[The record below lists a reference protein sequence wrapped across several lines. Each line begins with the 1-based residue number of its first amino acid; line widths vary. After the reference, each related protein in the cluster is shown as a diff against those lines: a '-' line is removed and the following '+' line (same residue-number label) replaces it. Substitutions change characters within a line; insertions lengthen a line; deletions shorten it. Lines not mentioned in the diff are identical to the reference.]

1 MRNRIITIS
10 MREIKKS
17 FKRFLSL
24 MIISMLGVGVFSG
37 IKATSPDMM
46 KSLDNYYDDNN
57 IYDIRVTSLQGM
69 TDEEVNALKD
79 IEGIESINGSRTMA
93 VEVVS
98 EETSFVVN
106 FHEMSE
112 DINKIVLDEGVLPQN
127 TNEIVVERTMLT
139 AENLNIGD
147 TITFKNINNILAD
160 TQMKIVGVADSA
172 YYIGN
177 TENRHNI
184 GNTTLGTGTINYYI
198 YGIEG
203 EMLIP
208 YYTDIFITVDG
219 AKDYITN
226 SKEYTSLIDSVK
238 DKIPDKYMVYDR
250 MEKDSYVS
258 YINDAN
264 SISNLSKLFPTLFF
278 IISVFISL
286 VSMSRMVEDD
296 RMEIGTLKSMG
307 FSNLHIAFKYMIYAA
322 SASLTGGMIGA
333 AAGFIIIPNII
344 WNIYKILFNVPKLV
358 LAYDMTNIIKG
369 ISISFVCIC
378 GATFITIWKNLRDNP
393 AKLLRPKAPKKG
405 KRVLLEYITF
415 IWKRMKF
422 SNKVTVRNIFRYK
435 SRVFM
440 TIIGVAGCTALLMA
454 GFGLRDAI
462 INIPEKQYRELFT
475 YNEMVYFGGEI
486 SDEDIDFILDDERIK
501 NTAKICFGT
510 FESSGYDK
518 NISITVVSPDNN
530 EEFERIFNLYDVNSQ
545 KELSLNEGGV
555 IISDKMSELLNLSE
569 GDILNISDAMGNEY
583 SFIINAVCEQYVGH
597 YMYVSKADYEKNIG
611 GYRINT
617 AFFSTDNITD
627 SNQKELSE
635 KILANKSVLQVVII
649 DNLIENVEDML
660 TSLNYVIVILLV
672 LAGTLSFVV
681 MYNLSNINI
690 CERKR
695 EIATLKV
702 LGFYDGEVDNYII
715 KENII
720 LTLIGIGA
728 GLLLGYIFTNIIV
741 STVEIESVRFVHHIK
756 TLSYIL
762 SAVLALI
769 FTLCV
774 NIITHFSLKKIDM
787 IESLKSVE

>member
-1 MRNRIITIS
+1 MKNRIVTIS
-10 MREIKKS
+10 IREIKKS

-24 MIISMLGVGVFSG
+24 MIISMLGVGVFVG

-46 KSLDNYYDDNN
+46 KSLDKYYDDNN
-57 IYDIRVTSLQGM
+57 IYDIRVVSQNGLT
-69 TDEEVNALKD
+69 EEDIDVLKN
-79 IEGIESINGSRTMA
+79 IEGVEDIYGSRSVA
-93 VEVVS
+93 AEVVGG
-98 EETSFVVN
+98 EALFVVN

-112 DINKIVLDEGVLPQN
+112 DINMIVLDEGALPQN

-147 TITFKNINNILAD
+147 TITFKNSNNIFAD
-160 TQMKIVGVADSA
+160 TQMKIVGVAASA

-177 TENRHNI
+177 NENRHNI
-184 GNTTLGTGTINYYI
+184 GSTTLGTGTINYYV
-198 YGIEG
+198 YGVEG
-203 EMLIP
+203 ELLLP
-208 YYTDIFITVDG
+208 YYTDVFITVEG
-219 AKDYITN
+219 SEDYITN
-226 SKEYTSLIDSVK
+226 SEEYTALTNSVK
-238 DKIPDKYMVYDR
+238 EKIPDKYIVYDR
-250 MEKDSYVS
+250 TDNDSYDS
-258 YINDAN
+258 YIKDAD

-307 FSNLHIAFKYMIYAA
+307 FSNVHISFKYMIYAA
-322 SASLTGGMIGA
+322 IASLMGGMTGA

-358 LAYDMTNIIKG
+358 LAYDMANIIIGIG
-369 ISISFVCIC
+369 ISFTCIC
-378 GATFITIWKNLRDNP
+378 GATVITIWKNLRDNP
-393 AKLLRPKAPKKG
+393 SKLLRPKAPKKG
-405 KRVLLEYITF
+405 RRVLLEYITF

-422 SNKVTVRNIFRYK
+422 SGKVTVRNIFRYK

-475 YNEMVYFGGEI
+475 YNEMVYFAEGVSE
-486 SDEDIDFILDDERIK
+486 ENIDFILNDEYIK
-501 NTAKICFGT
+501 NTAKARFGT

-518 NISITVVSPDNN
+518 NISITVISPDNN
-530 EEFERIFNLYDVNSQ
+530 EEFEHIFNLYDVKSQ
-545 KELSLNEGGV
+545 KALFLSEGSV
-555 IISDKMSELLNLSE
+555 IISDKMSELLNLSK
-569 GDILNISDAMGNEY
+569 GDTLNISDSMGNNH
-583 SFIINAVCEQYVGH
+583 SFIIGDVCEQYVGH
-597 YMYVSKADYEKNIG
+597 YMYISKADYEKNIG
-611 GYRINT
+611 SYRINT

-627 SNQKELSE
+627 SYQKELSE
-635 KILANKSVLQVVII
+635 KILNNECVLQVVII
-649 DNLIENVEDML
+649 DNLIENVKDML
-660 TSLNYVIVILLV
+660 TSLNYVIIILLV

-702 LGFYDGEVDNYII
+702 LGFYDGEVDSYII
-715 KENII
+715 RENII
-720 LTLIGIGA
+720 LTLIGIVA
-728 GLLLGYIFTNIIV
+728 GLALGYVFTNIIV

-756 TLSYIL
+756 ALSYIL

-769 FTLCV
+769 FTLFV